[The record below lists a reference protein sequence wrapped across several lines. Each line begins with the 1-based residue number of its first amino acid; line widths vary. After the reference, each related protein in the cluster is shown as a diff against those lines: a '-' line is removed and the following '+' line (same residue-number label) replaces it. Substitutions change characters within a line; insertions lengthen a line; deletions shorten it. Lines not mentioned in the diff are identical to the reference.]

1 MEKVNLVDL
10 SGNIKK
16 IDLKNTSLIEAKPS
30 KQAIFDSILSENAGE
45 RQGTHSTKTKAEVR
59 GGGRKPWRQ
68 KHTGKARQGSTRS
81 PQWVGGGVLFGP
93 KPNRNYDIKLNK
105 KVRKLAVRSAITFKF
120 KENQIYLMVND
131 IDMKSP
137 STNKIDTLLK
147 KLEISNKKILF
158 ILNDEKNENFNL
170 SCRNIQKVYSKKWN
184 QVSTRDIAN
193 SHITICQENAFDKL
207 SEVFA

>member
-81 PQWVGGGVLFGP
+81 PQWVGGGVVFGP
-93 KPNRNYDIKLNK
+93 KPDRTYDKKLHK

>member
-30 KQAIFDSILSENAGE
+30 KHAIFDSILSENAGE

-81 PQWVGGGVLFGP
+81 PQWVGGGVVFGP

>member
-81 PQWVGGGVLFGP
+81 PQWVGGGVVFGP

-147 KLEISNKKILF
+147 KLEINNKKILF
-158 ILNDEKNENFNL
+158 ILNDEKNENFSL

>member
-81 PQWVGGGVLFGP
+81 PQWVGGGVVFGP

>member
-81 PQWVGGGVLFGP
+81 PQWVGGGVVFGP

-147 KLEISNKKILF
+147 KLEINNKKILF

>member
-81 PQWVGGGVLFGP
+81 PQWVGGGVVFGP

-193 SHITICQENAFDKL
+193 SHITICQENAFDKF

>member
-81 PQWVGGGVLFGP
+81 PQWVGGGVVFGP

-184 QVSTRDIAN
+184 QVSTSDIAN

>member
-81 PQWVGGGVLFGP
+81 PQWVGGGVVFGP
-93 KPNRNYDIKLNK
+93 KPNRNYGIKLNK

>member
-1 MEKVNLVDL
+1 
-10 SGNIKK
+10 
-16 IDLKNTSLIEAKPS
+16 
-30 KQAIFDSILSENAGE
+30 
-45 RQGTHSTKTKAEVR
+45 
-59 GGGRKPWRQ
+59 
-68 KHTGKARQGSTRS
+68 
-81 PQWVGGGVLFGP
+81 
-93 KPNRNYDIKLNK
+93 
-105 KVRKLAVRSAITFKF
+105 
-120 KENQIYLMVND
+120 MVND